1 MKPYVFDFDRDV
13 TRGQAIRA
21 IVSALDDDGLRLTES
36 DNATGSR
43 INTYLIGGVKRVV
56 VPPHRIVRKETK

>member
-1 MKPYVFDFDRDV
+1 MAVFDFDRDV

-43 INTYLIGGVKRVV
+43 INTYLIDGAKRVV
-56 VPPHRIVRKETK
+56 VPAHRIVRKETK